1 MLRVHRL
8 SWPGRSY
15 IQVLIEAVENHMPQ
29 VIVIDEISTKLEAVA
44 ASTIAQRGIQLVA
57 TAHGATIENLIM
69 NPSLEIL
76 VGGIQS
82 VTLGDEEAN
91 RRGVQKSVLERK
103 GPPTFSCAVEIISKT
118 ELRVHHCLEAT
129 VDAVLLGLFPNVEI
143 LKISSQ
149 GVEKTTK
156 GEALTV
162 ITSDKS
168 DETLVGDVP
177 ELDKE
182 STVQDGF
189 PSKFPSTMEVDLVDR
204 MQLLLYTYGGIKQ
217 LEMDAAVKLID
228 NISEAD
234 ALLALHSKLKK
245 NPRIQ
250 AAAKSHGIPI
260 YVTKTSSIVQVT
272 KAIRTLVDDREDKR
286 KDFVSED
293 KVNFSEKMDALE
305 EARVAIEQVVIPKG
319 EPVELLP
326 RPSPIITLQVDLIQ
340 KYQLRSETVGQEPED
355 RLRILPFQAGID
367 D

>member
-1 MLRVHRL
+1 M
-8 SWPGRSY
+8 
-15 IQVLIEAVENHMPQ
+15 
-29 VIVIDEISTKLEAVA
+29 
-44 ASTIAQRGIQLVA
+44 
-57 TAHGATIENLIM
+57 
-69 NPSLEIL
+69 
-76 VGGIQS
+76 
-82 VTLGDEEAN
+82 
-91 RRGVQKSVLERK
+91 
-103 GPPTFSCAVEIISKT
+103 
-118 ELRVHHCLEAT
+118 
-129 VDAVLLGLFPNVEI
+129 
-143 LKISSQ
+143 
-149 GVEKTTK
+149 
-156 GEALTV
+156 
-162 ITSDKS
+162 
-168 DETLVGDVP
+168 
-177 ELDKE
+177 DKE

-204 MQLLLYTYGGIKQ
+204 MQLLLYTYGITETTVIQGIKQ

-319 EPVELLP
+319 KPVELLP

-340 KYQLRSETVGQEPED
+340 KYQLRSETVGQEPEV